1 MSADQSK
8 SLLERVEIPAGLSPD
23 SARKIAHL
31 EEEFTR
37 AEVEMCMLFPF
48 SILFT
53 FDLVNAF
60 IN

>member
-8 SLLERVEIPAGLSPD
+8 SLLERIELPSGLSPD

-37 AEVEMCMLFPF
+37 AEVEMCTLFPF
-48 SILFT
+48 YLHSI
-53 FDLVNAF
+53 
-60 IN
+60 